1 MIFFS
6 SFSEGFSTIYHQ
18 AQTHLSSPSHD
29 CSTSSSALSVDVGFH
44 GAATSV
50 SIRWNC
56 THTRLCT
63 FFPLV
68 GIKIMGYLTSCTA
81 NIPSWTDFGYICP
94 LSGSLT
100 CHCTFRC
107 LQQGSVLLAPLHLL
121 FTPKLHTLPKIRT
134 QISPKAISSDSSPLH
149 SSTLTSD
156 RRLKAPTSH

>member
-1 MIFFS
+1 MIFFF

-44 GAATSV
+44 GAVTSV

-68 GIKIMGYLTSCTA
+68 GIKIMGYLISWTA
-81 NIPSWTDFGYICP
+81 NTPSWTDFGYICP

-100 CHCTFRC
+100 FHCTFRC
-107 LQQGSVLLAPLHLL
+107 KVPSGWLLYIFSSHQSCTLFPKFARKYRRRQYHRTRLPCIRAPSLATGVL
-121 FTPKLHTLPKIRT
+121 KR
-134 QISPKAISSDSSPLH
+134 
-149 SSTLTSD
+149 
-156 RRLKAPTSH
+156 